1 MANEKR
7 LIDANELMKQV
18 KAIHKAVDTSTIN
31 LDYDTGFHS
40 ATSQVQGLIAYMPT
54 VDAVEVMRCKDC
66 KHYKPQ
72 NQGAHR
78 NCTTPYC
85 VRVVAVKVSP
95 DDFCSYGERK
105 DNDD

>member
-1 MANEKR
+1 MADR
-7 LIDANELMKQV
+7 LISVPAARSHIDATVADPIL
-18 KAIHKAVDTSTIN
+18 KACMHNV
-31 LDYDTGFHS
+31 LD
-40 ATSQVQGLIAYMPT
+40 GLPAA
-54 VDAVEVMRCKDC
+54 DAVEVVRCKSC

-85 VRVVAVKVSP
+85 VRVVAVKVNP

-105 DNDD
+105 NND